1 MTLAKLVKTKAN
13 RVLGIDA
20 STNSIAFCLMENDIP
35 LKWGKVELSG
45 SDIYDKIYD
54 AKIKMHS
61 MLDQLKSD
69 YIAVDGAILVRSP
82 DAVIKLSYVYGVVIA
97 ELMSTGAS
105 VITISPSSWQ
115 AYIGNKNP
123 TKEEKAAIRVKN
135 PGYAESWYKNQL
147 RNMRKQRTADYFNKK
162 YNISLEDFDVADSF
176 GIAHYANKVL
186 LNDEIIS
193 KPDLAIQKVC
203 STKENGN

>member
-1 MTLAKLVKTKAN
+1 MTLASLVKTKAS

-20 STNSIAFCLMENDIP
+20 STTSIAFCLMENDIP
-35 LKWGKVELSG
+35 IKWGKINLIG
-45 SDIYDKIYD
+45 NDIYEKIYN
-54 AKIKMHS
+54 AKNKMH
-61 MLDQLKSD
+61 MMVGELKSD
-69 YIAVDGAILVRSP
+69 YIAVEGAILVRSP

-123 TKEEKAAIRVKN
+123 TKDEKAAIRLKN

-162 YNISLEDFDVADSF
+162 YGLDVVDFDVADSF

-186 LNDEIIS
+186 TER
-193 KPDLAIQKVC
+193 
-203 STKENGN
+203 

>member
-1 MTLAKLVKTKAN
+1 MKLAELIKIKAS

-35 LKWGKVELSG
+35 LKWGKVDLVG
-45 SDIYDKIYD
+45 ADIYEKIHD
-54 AKIKMHS
+54 AKIKTHA
-61 MLDQLKSD
+61 MLNELKSD
-69 YIAVDGAILVRSP
+69 YIVVEGAILVRSP

-105 VITISPSSWQ
+105 VITIPPSSWQ

-123 TKEEKAAIRVKN
+123 TKEEKSAIRLKS
-135 PGYAESWYKNQL
+135 PGYADSWYKTQL
-147 RNMRKQRTADYFNKK
+147 RNMRKQRTVDYFNKK
-162 YNISLEDFDVADSF
+162 YKLNLDDFDVADSF

-186 LNDEIIS
+186 TER
-193 KPDLAIQKVC
+193 
-203 STKENGN
+203 